1 MSPHIKI
8 LHIDADYHV
17 FLMVIDKG
25 DGKLSKLSLREALEL
40 IKTKE
45 LDLILSEPQNMAI
58 FNKTVPSYPTIN

>member
-25 DGKLSKLSLREALEL
+25 DSRLSNLSLQEALDL
-40 IKTKE
+40 IKTQE
-45 LDLILSEPQNMAI
+45 INLILSEPQNMAI
-58 FNKTVPSYPTIN
+58 FNKSIPSVLTIN